1 MRRLV
6 GMGLA
11 VAVVLAIVGCGGLN
25 QDQVNTLQVGAMAA
39 RERASAFKSMIPML
53 SAKDGADAE
62 KISAILKVHSDGLNA
77 QALALDNL
85 QQALVYRK
93 VMNEVT
99 VKAIQDC
106 AKTSAERAVTW
117 HAIGPKLIST
127 NPGNVGPVTDF
138 IAAHTAALDQQA
150 IVLQAFANSLKK
162 PDKKLN
168 PDGTP
173 KVSLYL
179 P

>member
-1 MRRLV
+1 MLV
-6 GMGLA
+6 G
-11 VAVVLAIVGCGGLN
+11 VGCGGLN
-25 QDQVNTLQVGAMAA
+25 QDQVNILQVGALAA
-39 RERASAFKSMIPML
+39 RERAAAFKSMIPML
-53 SAKDGADAE
+53 SAKDGAEAE
-62 KISAILKVHSDGLNA
+62 KIGQILKAHSDGLNA

-93 VMNEVT
+93 SMNEVT
-99 VKAIQDC
+99 VKAIVDC
-106 AKTSAERAVTW
+106 AKTAAERAVNW

-127 NPGNVGPVTDF
+127 NPGNVGPVTEF

-162 PDKKLN
+162 AEKAKLQM
-168 PDGTP
+168 DGTP
-173 KVSLYL
+173 KVTYHL